1 LRGVANFAKA
11 TSRWC
16 SLRLGARTD
25 RPERTENDMV
35 ATEHE
40 ADDRSTRAVKS
51 ADRVLAILEY
61 LATEGKAPFGA
72 IVRDLGLPLSS
83 AHQLLQTILWR
94 GFIELDESTRLF
106 KLGFRLWE
114 VAQSYAMTDDLV
126 SLAQPL
132 MDELTSITTE
142 TVQLARLE
150 GIDNV
155 YLAISESPH
164 PMKLVSSVGKRLPAH
179 ATGLGK
185 VLLASLDAEELDR
198 RLSGVTLARFT
209 ERTITDRAALL
220 GELKRVRAKGF
231 GYDNEEYVI
240 GCRCVAAP
248 VRDAI
253 GHVVAAMSVSVP
265 TPRFNQEVAQHT
277 RTALKDT
284 VRRLEARMSGPM
296 PRERSLAVTSPP

>member
-1 LRGVANFAKA
+1 
-11 TSRWC
+11 
-16 SLRLGARTD
+16 
-25 RPERTENDMV
+25 MV
-35 ATEHE
+35 ATKH
-40 ADDRSTRAVKS
+40 ATDDGPARSVKS

-61 LATEGKAPFGA
+61 LAKEGKAPFGA

-94 GFIELDESTRLF
+94 GFIELEESTRMF

-114 VAQSYAMTDDLV
+114 VAQSYAMNDDLV

-185 VLLASLDAEELDR
+185 VLLAALDPEELDR

-209 ERTITDRAALL
+209 DRTITDRTALL
-220 GELKRVRAKGF
+220 RELKRVRAKGF

-284 VRRLEARMSGPM
+284 VRRLEARMNGPIPSGGELRDNLAPL
-296 PRERSLAVTSPP
+296 REQASG

>member
-1 LRGVANFAKA
+1 
-11 TSRWC
+11 
-16 SLRLGARTD
+16 
-25 RPERTENDMV
+25 M
-35 ATEHE
+35 
-40 ADDRSTRAVKS
+40 ADDRRDVDENSARTVKS

-61 LATEGKAPFGA
+61 LAKEGQASFAA

-83 AHQLLQTILWR
+83 AHQLLQTILSR
-94 GFIELDESTRLF
+94 GFIELDPSTRLF
-106 KLGFRLWE
+106 RLGFRLWE
-114 VAQSYAMTDDLV
+114 VAQSYAMTDDVV

-132 MDELTSITTE
+132 MDELTAVTTE

-150 GIDNV
+150 GLDNV

-185 VLLASLDAEELDR
+185 VLLAGLDDDELDR

-209 ERTITDRAALL
+209 E
-220 GELKRVRAKGF
+220 LKRVRSRGF

-248 VRDAI
+248 VRDAADRVI
-253 GHVVAAMSVSVP
+253 AAMSVSVP
-265 TPRFNQEVAQHT
+265 TPRFNQEVAQHI
-277 RTALKDT
+277 RTALKET
-284 VRRLEARMSGPM
+284 VKHLEDRMSTQAPNQTDLGD
-296 PRERSLAVTSPP
+296 RAEQVHRQ

>member
-1 LRGVANFAKA
+1 MRTNADKMAA
-11 TSRWC
+11 TKQ
-16 SLRLGARTD
+16 
-25 RPERTENDMV
+25 ETEDTS
-35 ATEHE
+35 A
-40 ADDRSTRAVKS
+40 RAVKS

-61 LATEGKAPFGA
+61 LAREGQASFGA

-94 GFIELDESTRLF
+94 GFIELDENTRLF

-150 GIDNV
+150 GTDNV

-185 VLLASLDAEELDR
+185 VLLAGLNDEELDR

-209 ERTITDRAALL
+209 ERTITDRNVLVS
-220 GELKRVRAKGF
+220 ELKRVRSRGF

-248 VRDAI
+248 VRDAS
-253 GHVVAAMSVSVP
+253 GDVVAALSVSVP
-265 TPRFNQEVAQHT
+265 TPRFNQEVAQ
-277 RTALKDT
+277 RIRAALKDT
-284 VRRLEARMSGPM
+284 VTRLERRMGGPRPRSSAVADNTGPLPRRVSG
-296 PRERSLAVTSPP
+296 

>member
-1 LRGVANFAKA
+1 MAA
-11 TSRWC
+11 TKH
-16 SLRLGARTD
+16 D
-25 RPERTENDMV
+25 
-35 ATEHE
+35 
-40 ADDRSTRAVKS
+40 ADDTSTRAVKS
-51 ADRVLAILEY
+51 ADRVLALLEY
-61 LATEGKAPFGA
+61 LAREGQAPFGA

-83 AHQLLQTILWR
+83 AHQLLQTILGR

-126 SLAQPL
+126 SRAQPL

-185 VLLASLDAEELDR
+185 VLLAALNADGLDR

-209 ERTITDRAALL
+209 ERTITDQTALL
-220 GELKRVRAKGF
+220 AELKRVR
-231 GYDNEEYVI
+231 
-240 GCRCVAAP
+240 
-248 VRDAI
+248 
-253 GHVVAAMSVSVP
+253 
-265 TPRFNQEVAQHT
+265 
-277 RTALKDT
+277 
-284 VRRLEARMSGPM
+284 
-296 PRERSLAVTSPP
+296 